1 MIAEF
6 LNKHLSD
13 ELISRIAE
21 QCTFEGMKKNDK
33 SYLLGRDQDS
43 GISLLRKGVVGDS
56 RNYFTPELNERFEKE
71 VLEKLKGS
79 GLEFDFEI

>member
-6 LNKHLSD
+6 LNKPLSD
-13 ELISRIAE
+13 ELINRIAE
-21 QCTFEGMKKNDK
+21 QCTFKGMTKNETGYK
-33 SYLLGRDQDS
+33 MPGEDS
-43 GISLLRKGVVGDS
+43 SSLLRKGVVGDWK
-56 RNYFTPELNERFEKE
+56 NYFTPEQNERFEKE

>member
-6 LNKHLSD
+6 LNKPLSD
-13 ELISRIAE
+13 ELINRIAE
-21 QCTFEGMKKNDK
+21 QCTFKGMTKNETGYK
-33 SYLLGRDQDS
+33 MPGEDS
-43 GISLLRKGVVGDS
+43 SSLLRKGVVSDWK
-56 RNYFTPELNERFEKE
+56 NYFTPKQNERFEKE